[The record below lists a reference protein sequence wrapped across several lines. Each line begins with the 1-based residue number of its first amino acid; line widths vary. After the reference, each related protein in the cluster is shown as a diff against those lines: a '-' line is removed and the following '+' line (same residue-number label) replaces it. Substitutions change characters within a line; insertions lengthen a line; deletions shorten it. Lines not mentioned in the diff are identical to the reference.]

1 MNGFFVA
8 SEFALVR
15 VRASR
20 IRELISLGSK
30 RAKRI
35 QQISSDLNRTTSS
48 AQLGITLASIALG
61 IIGEEFFSHVIS
73 NFLNSIGIS
82 ISDKIVSVL
91 AFLVGYMIIT
101 YMHVT
106 LGELLPKMLS
116 IQYTEKVALIC
127 AEPLYWFMFIT
138 SPLLNF
144 FINSANMV
152 AKIFGVPILT
162 ETHIQ
167 GYTEGELKIIIQD
180 SIKRGVIEEYESQLI
195 FNILQF
201 TDKSVKDLL
210 TPRIDIKALPA
221 TCNVNDIFNL
231 SIKFGFSRLPIY
243 ETNLDKIIGFV
254 HIKDTIHHIQSSSA
268 FDITKILRKL
278 IFVHEGKPVDDLLKE
293 MQQQKT
299 QVAIIVDEYGSVE
312 GLVTLEDLIEAI
324 IGPIEDE
331 FDPYDHHDKIDIN
344 EDVISVGGL
353 VSIEEFNQTLG
364 EQFDNTIES
373 EDSVTLAGYVLEL
386 FESEIPKVGE
396 ETHDNKFK
404 YKISQT
410 TGNRIDVIEVRKYEN

>member
-404 YKISQT
+404 YKISET
-410 TGNRIDVIEVRKYEN
+410 TGNRIDLIEVRKYEN